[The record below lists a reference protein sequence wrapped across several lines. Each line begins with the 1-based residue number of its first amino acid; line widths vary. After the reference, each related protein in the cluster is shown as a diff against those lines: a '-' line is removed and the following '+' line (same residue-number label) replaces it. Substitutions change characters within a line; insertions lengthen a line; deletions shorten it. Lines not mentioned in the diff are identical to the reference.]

1 MGIGLSYL
9 SFLMALSVGVTQ
21 ILYQIDVK
29 EEHKQEQSTM
39 AVGWSRHLVIT
50 SSLAF
55 FLGAFLSIID
65 YNKRIRFHQP
75 GVQKRCSVSNKT
87 IDTVNVSGESQGENY
102 SHDQHL
108 AESTS
113 DVCVQGKRMLKTVHV
128 ARNTAAA
135 REGLTKS
142 VKNPSRRCHT
152 PANNAG
158 PILVG
163 QADSG
168 NIGRMVTHNGRDQQ
182 GLQDREG
189 IAIVADALKRY
200 NLTKVKKSELIDGR
214 HCLPTVEEEKLSVE
228 TSRQAQ
234 KKGALTRQ
242 LAVTGDSGSCSDSS
256 EHLCVSDRDR
266 QDGHTDNIQNKSQ
279 PSCVKET
286 DKKDNISQNYR
297 RSSTVEHALLNVSQF
312 LDKTVSG
319 GNLIADYSFGA
330 NNGKQCFQNSAGTN
344 SEKKSSCNPLGKWR
358 KTANRNCKKNVEGSC
373 PSLDS
378 RSTDHPGTSM
388 PGHSDDTLSRPNV
401 AVVSASQT
409 SHRRGSKFQE
419 KLSSEQIKRN
429 MILEC
434 LSRDLGKR
442 KKRIRQ

>member
-1 MGIGLSYL
+1 MG
-9 SFLMALSVGVTQ
+9 
-21 ILYQIDVK
+21 
-29 EEHKQEQSTM
+29 
-39 AVGWSRHLVIT
+39 VGWSRHLVIT

-65 YNKRIRFHQP
+65 YNKRIRVHQLR
-75 GVQKRCSVSNKT
+75 VRRRCSVSNKD
-87 IDTVNVSGESQGENY
+87 IDTVNASRESQGQNY
-102 SHDQHL
+102 PHDQHL
-108 AESTS
+108 SESNS

-128 ARNTAAA
+128 ARNAAAA

-142 VKNPSRRCHT
+142 VKNASRRCHT
-152 PANNAG
+152 PANG

-163 QADSG
+163 QAGSG
-168 NIGRMVTHNGRDQQ
+168 NIGRIVTHYGRDQQ

-189 IAIVADALKRY
+189 IAIVADALKKY
-200 NLTKVKKSELIDGR
+200 NLTKVRKSELIDGR

-228 TSRQAQ
+228 TSGQAQ
-234 KKGALTRQ
+234 KKGALKRQ
-242 LAVTGDSGSCSDSS
+242 AAVADDSGSCSDASDN
-256 EHLCVSDRDR
+256 LCVSDGDR
-266 QDGHTDNIQNKSQ
+266 QDDHTDNIQNNKSQ
-279 PSCVKET
+279 ASCVKET

-330 NNGKQCFQNSAGTN
+330 NNSKQCFQNSAGNN
-344 SEKKSSCNPLGKWR
+344 SEKKRSCNPLGKWR
-358 KTANRNCKKNVEGSC
+358 KTANQKNKKNDEGSC

-378 RSTDHPGTSM
+378 RSTDHPGTSV
-388 PGHSDDTLSRPNV
+388 PGHSDETMSRPNV
-401 AVVSASQT
+401 AVVSTSQ
-409 SHRRGSKFQE
+409 SAHRRGSKFHE